1 MYDVTIAGTNSFL
14 IIATVGDTDSFLDDD
29 TFRSPDSLLHLD
41 TFQFKWLIRV
51 KWYYRHL

>member
-41 TFQFKWLIRV
+41 PFPFKWLIRV